1 MPLTSSTSSTIAPI
15 GPVAIVSS
23 TPSKRRDRVNAVNGL
38 LALRGALLSSYA
50 AGAAI
55 ELPSG
60 TFTIPELTDEIDAYR
75 AAVAEVAAAT
85 HAFHAAVDKERKLR
99 EAQFARRAELKAVVA
114 ARLGKHAIA
123 LASYGFAPEKVRVV
137 SPKAKLVGAIK
148 AKATRLARG
157 TMGPKQR
164 LAITGNVTGVVV
176 APVVGPPRAE
186 GAVADAVGAPG
197 GEAAVTRGG

>member
-1 MPLTSSTSSTIAPI
+1 MPLTTPTSSTVAPI
-15 GPVAIVSS
+15 GPVAIVS
-23 TPSKRRDRVNAVNGL
+23 THPSKRRDKVNAVNGL
-38 LALRGALLSSYA
+38 LALRAALQSNYA

-60 TFTIPELTDEIDAYR
+60 TLTIPEFTAEIDAYT

-99 EAQFARRAELKAVVA
+99 EATFAHRAELKAVVA
-114 ARLGKHAIA
+114 ARIGKHAIE
-123 LASYGFAPEKVRVV
+123 LGLYGFAPEKVRVV

-164 LAITGNVTGVVV
+164 LAITGNVMGVIVT
-176 APVVGPPRAE
+176 PVLGAPRAE
-186 GAVADAVGAPG
+186 GAAAAGGAAG
-197 GEAAVTRGG
+197 GEMGDTRGG

>member
-1 MPLTSSTSSTIAPI
+1 
-15 GPVAIVSS
+15 
-23 TPSKRRDRVNAVNGL
+23 
-38 LALRGALLSSYA
+38 
-50 AGAAI
+50 
-55 ELPSG
+55 
-60 TFTIPELTDEIDAYR
+60 
-75 AAVAEVAAAT
+75 
-85 HAFHAAVDKERKLR
+85 VDKERKLR

-164 LAITGNVTGVVV
+164 LAITGNVMGVVV
-176 APVVGPPRAE
+176 TPVLGQPRVE
-186 GAVADAVGAPG
+186 GAAAAGGGPG
-197 GEAAVTRGG
+197 GETDGTRGG